1 MSYLYQSGEIMV
13 MNYLYQIITAQWSLK
28 VVSIEHISSLMKEQA
43 GSVPKFL
50 INFPLLTV

>member
-1 MSYLYQSGEIMV
+1 MSYFYQSGEIMV